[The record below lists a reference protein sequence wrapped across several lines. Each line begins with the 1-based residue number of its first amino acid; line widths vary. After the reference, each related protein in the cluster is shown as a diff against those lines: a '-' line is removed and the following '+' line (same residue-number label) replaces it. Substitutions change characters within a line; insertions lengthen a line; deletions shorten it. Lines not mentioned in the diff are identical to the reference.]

1 MFASLLLR
9 KRMLVLALWILGITL
24 ALTAFGL
31 RMADDTPWID
41 NSVGI
46 WFQTDDPELL
56 TYNAHNEAFGE
67 QEWTLLMLETSSIFD
82 AGFLQ
87 DLAVITTRIEAL
99 DHVVKVTSIANVRD
113 NNMNDSGD
121 LNYTTLYPA
130 KNGQA
135 ASKQEIAALR
145 QRLHNNPIFQ
155 SNLLRKESDRHTV
168 VLIQNDNL
176 LHDPTPYRITLVDS
190 ITDIVNEY
198 DSITDS
204 ALAGTTVVN
213 AALNRASKHDVIVF
227 YILISLFLFIFALL
241 VFKNWRDLITLLSV
255 IIGSIVPVMAL
266 IAYLKLP
273 YNMMTV
279 MLPTIMAALGVA
291 SVVHVINTFHRLHHD
306 HETKT
311 ALHKTLSIVIRPGF
325 YAMLTTAAGFAS
337 LTLSTVTPVF
347 QLGLFA
353 AMGIILAWILSI
365 TVAPVLLHIFWQ
377 KKHKTQSSHNNSWP
391 WLQKLTTPW
400 TGRTWAIVI
409 IALTLPLSG
418 LFQLETDTNY
428 SEFFAD
434 DVPVSQAYQKIT
446 DAGFAQNPINI
457 GLVYPE
463 GNTYEMAP
471 YFQAVIRFEQ
481 AVENLPQIIKLLSP
495 NALVREID
503 KAFND
508 DVETATETPAVDRLT
523 SYPAEAISQ
532 LLFLAELSGNDDIT
546 DLLTQD
552 RDRSQL
558 LALTDYMS
566 SKELDAFNEEVMA
579 LAQQHLPSDMQ
590 VYLTGTTTLWANM
603 DRQIS
608 TTQIQSL
615 LIMAVFLSLILLM
628 IFRSLK
634 LALLGII
641 VNGLP
646 LAIVLGIM
654 GLLGF
659 TINIATALIG
669 GIILGVVIDDTLHL
683 LMRVRENLKQNE
695 ETAIATA
702 INEVGRSIVY
712 TTFIIVGGFACMMTS
727 DFSPSA
733 EFGAFV
739 SLAVVL
745 ALLLDLWLLPQL
757 LRLNIGRQLPVLK
770 SEHETM

>member
-1 MFASLLLR
+1 MFASFLLR
-9 KRMLVLALWILGITL
+9 RRALVLAIWILGIVL
-24 ALTAFGL
+24 ALTAFAI
-31 RMADDTPWID
+31 RITDNTPWID

-56 TYNAHNEAFGE
+56 TYNAHNKAFGE
-67 QEWTLLMLETSSIFD
+67 QEWTLLMLATPSIFD

-87 DLAVITTRIEAL
+87 DLAAITTRIEAL
-99 DHVVKVTSIANVRD
+99 KHVVKVTSIANVRD
-113 NNMNDSGD
+113 NNMDDSGD
-121 LNYTTLYPA
+121 LNYATLYPA
-130 KNGQA
+130 KNGQH
-135 ASKQEIAALR
+135 ASEQEIAALR
-145 QRLHNNPIFQ
+145 QHLHSNPVFQ
-155 SNLLRKESDRHTV
+155 NNLLRKESDRHTI

-176 LHDPTPYRITLVDS
+176 IHDPSPYRITLVDS
-190 ITDIVNEY
+190 ITDIVNDY
-198 DSITDS
+198 DSIIDS

-213 AALNRASKHDVIVF
+213 AALNRASKHDVIIF
-227 YILISLFLFIFALL
+227 YILISLFLFIFSFL
-241 VFKNWRDLITLLSV
+241 VFKNWRDLVTLLSV
-255 IIGSIVPVMAL
+255 IIGSIIPIMAL

-291 SVVHVINTFHRLHHD
+291 SVVHVINTFHRLHRL
-306 HETKT
+306 HETEA

-325 YAMLTTAAGFAS
+325 YAMLTTTAGFAS

-353 AMGIILAWILSI
+353 AIGIILAWMLSI
-365 TVAPVLLHIFWQ
+365 TVAPVLLYILWQ
-377 KKHKTQSSHNNSWP
+377 KKHKTSSGDTHWP

-400 TGRTWAIVI
+400 AGRTWVLVI

-418 LFQLETDTNY
+418 LLQLETDTNY

-463 GNTYEMAP
+463 GTTYEMAP

-481 AVENLPQIIKLLSP
+481 AVESLPQMIKLLSP

-503 KAFND
+503 KAFNG
-508 DVETATETPAVDRLT
+508 DVAATAETSAADRLT
-523 SYPAEAISQ
+523 TYPAEAISQ

-566 SKELDAFNEEVMA
+566 SKELDAFNKEVMT

-590 VYLTGTTTLWANM
+590 AYLTGTTTLWANM
-603 DRQIS
+603 DRKIS
-608 TTQIQSL
+608 ITQLQSL
-615 LIMAVFLSLILLM
+615 LIMALFLSLILLM
-628 IFRSLK
+628 IFRSFK
-634 LALLGII
+634 LTLLAII

-683 LMRVRENLKQNE
+683 LMRVQENRRQNE
-695 ETAIATA
+695 KTAIATA
-702 INEVGRSIVY
+702 INDVGRSIVY
-712 TTFIIVGGFACMMTS
+712 TTFIIVGGFASMMTS

-757 LRLNIGRQLPVLK
+757 LRLAIGRQLPALK
-770 SEHETM
+770 RKQEST

>member
-1 MFASLLLR
+1 MFVSLLLR
-9 KRMLVLALWILGITL
+9 KRLLVLAVWALGIIL
-24 ALTAFGL
+24 AISAFAV
-31 RMADDTPWID
+31 RMTSDTPWID

-56 TYNAHNEAFGE
+56 TYTAHNEAFGE
-67 QEWTLLMLETSSIFD
+67 QEWTLLMLETPSIFS

-87 DLAVITTRIEAL
+87 DLDAITTRIEAL
-99 DHVVKVTSIANVRD
+99 DHVIKVTSITNVRD
-113 NNMNDSGD
+113 NDMSNTGELDYN
-121 LNYTTLYPA
+121 TLYPVN
-130 KNGQA
+130 NGQT
-135 ASKQEIAALR
+135 ASKQEISLLR

-155 SNLLRKESDRHTV
+155 NNLLRKESDRHTI

-176 LHDPTPYRITLVDS
+176 IHDPTPYRITLIDS
-190 ITDIVNEY
+190 ITDIVKEY
-198 DSITDS
+198 SSIQDS
-204 ALAGTTVVN
+204 AIAGTTVVN

-227 YILISLFLFIFALL
+227 YTLISLFLFIFSFL
-241 VFKNWRDLITLLSV
+241 VFKNWRDLVTLLSV
-255 IIGSIVPVMAL
+255 IIGSILPVMGL
-266 IAYLKLP
+266 IAFLKLP

-291 SVVHVINTFHRLHHD
+291 SVVHVINTFHRFHRDHD
-306 HETKT
+306 TEP

-337 LTLSTVTPVF
+337 LTLSNVIPVF

-353 AMGIILAWILSI
+353 AIGILLAWLLSI
-365 TVAPVLLHIFWQ
+365 TIAPVLLHTLWQ
-377 KKHKTQSSHNNSWP
+377 KQRKTPANEHTWA

-400 TGRTWAIVI
+400 KNRTWVIVI

-418 LFQLETDTNY
+418 LLLLKTDTNY

-457 GLVYPE
+457 GLIYP
-463 GNTYEMAP
+463 NDTSYEMAP
-471 YFQAVIRFEQ
+471 YFNAVTRFEH
-481 AVENLPQIIKLLSP
+481 AVEKLPQIIKLLSP
-495 NALVREID
+495 DALVREID
-503 KAFND
+503 NAFNGK
-508 DVETATETPAVDRLT
+508 TETIAEDRFT
-523 SYPAEAISQ
+523 TYPEEAISQ
-532 LLFLAELSGNDDIT
+532 LLFLAELSGNDDLS

-552 RDRSQL
+552 RNRSQL

-566 SKELDAFNEEVMA
+566 SKELDQFNAEVIA
-579 LAQQHLPSDMQ
+579 LAKQHLPPDMQ

-603 DRQIS
+603 DRHIS

-628 IFRSLK
+628 IFRSFK
-634 LALLGII
+634 LALVGII

-683 LMRVRENLKQNE
+683 LMRVRENME
-695 ETAIATA
+695 EGKKNAIATA
-702 INEVGRSIVY
+702 VNEVGRSIVY
-712 TTFIIVGGFACMMTS
+712 TTIIIVGGFACMITS

-757 LRLNIGRQLPVLK
+757 LRLAMGKQRPVL
-770 SEHETM
+770 ENGQETI

>member
-1 MFASLLLR
+1 MFASFLLR
-9 KRMLVLALWILGITL
+9 RQALVLAIWTL
-24 ALTAFGL
+24 AIVLSLTAFAV
-31 RMADDTPWID
+31 RMTDNTPWID

-56 TYNAHNEAFGE
+56 TYNVHNEAFGE
-67 QEWTLLMLETSSIFD
+67 QEWTLLMLETPSIFD

-87 DLAVITTRIEAL
+87 DLATITTRIEAL
-99 DHVVKVTSIANVRD
+99 DHVVKVTSITNVRD
-113 NNMNDSGD
+113 NDMSNDGELD
-121 LNYTTLYPA
+121 YNTLYPA

-135 ASKQEIAALR
+135 ASEQEISQLR
-145 QRLHNNPIFQ
+145 QRLYNNPIFQ
-155 SNLLRKESDRHTV
+155 NNLLRKENDRHTI

-176 LHDPTPYRITLVDS
+176 IHDPTPYRITLIDS

-198 DSITDS
+198 SSIQDS

-227 YILISLFLFIFALL
+227 YTLISLFLFVFSFL
-241 VFKNWRDLITLLSV
+241 VFKNWRDLVTLLSV

-266 IAYLKLP
+266 IAFLKLP

-291 SVVHVINTFHRLHHD
+291 NVVHVINTFHRFHRDHD
-306 HETKT
+306 AEP

-337 LTLSTVTPVF
+337 LTLSNVIPVF

-353 AMGIILAWILSI
+353 AIGIILAWILSI
-365 TVAPVLLHIFWQ
+365 TAAPILLHTLWQ
-377 KKHKTQSSHNNSWP
+377 KKQKTPANEHTWA

-400 TGRTWAIVI
+400 TNRIWAIVI

-418 LFQLETDTNY
+418 LLLLKTDTNY
-428 SEFFAD
+428 SEFFAE

-463 GNTYEMAP
+463 DTSYEMAP
-471 YFQAVIRFEQ
+471 YFKAVTRFEQ
-481 AVENLPQIIKLLSP
+481 AIEKLPQIIKILSP
-495 NALVREID
+495 DALVREVD
-503 KAFND
+503 KAFNGN
-508 DVETATETPAVDRLT
+508 TETGAEDRFT
-523 SYPAEAISQ
+523 TYPEEAISQ
-532 LLFLAELSGNDDIT
+532 LLFLAELSGNDDIS

-552 RDRSQL
+552 RNRSQL

-566 SKELDAFNEEVMA
+566 SKELDQFNAEVMA
-579 LAQQHLPSDMQ
+579 LAKQHLPSDMQ

-603 DRQIS
+603 DRHIS

-615 LIMAVFLSLILLM
+615 FIMTVFLSLILLM

-634 LALLGII
+634 LALVGII
-641 VNGLP
+641 INGLP

-669 GIILGVVIDDTLHL
+669 GIVLGVVIDDTLHL
-683 LMRVRENLKQNE
+683 LMRVRKNLEKGKEN
-695 ETAIATA
+695 AITTA
-702 INEVGRSIVY
+702 INDVGRSIVY
-712 TTFIIVGGFACMMTS
+712 TTVIIVGCFACMITS
-727 DFSPSA
+727 DFAPSA

-739 SLAVVL
+739 SLAVML

-757 LRLNIGRQLPVLK
+757 LRLAMGKQRPVLK
-770 SEHETM
+770 SEQETA

>member
-1 MFASLLLR
+1 MFASQLLR
-9 KRMLVLALWILGITL
+9 RRIPVLAVWILGIIL
-24 ALTAFGL
+24 AVSAFAV
-31 RMADDTPWID
+31 RMTSETPWID

-56 TYNAHNEAFGE
+56 TYTAHNDAFGE
-67 QEWTLLMLETSSIFD
+67 QEWTLLLLETPSIFS

-87 DLAVITTRIEAL
+87 DLAAITTRIEAL
-99 DHVVKVTSIANVRD
+99 DHVIKVTSITNVRD
-113 NNMNDSGD
+113 NDMSNDGELD
-121 LNYTTLYPA
+121 YNTLYPA

-135 ASKQEIAALR
+135 ASEQEISQLR
-145 QRLHNNPIFQ
+145 QRLYNNPIFQ
-155 SNLLRKESDRHTV
+155 NNLLRKESDRHTI

-176 LHDPTPYRITLVDS
+176 VHDPTPYRITLIDS

-198 DSITDS
+198 ASIQDS
-204 ALAGTTVVN
+204 AIAGTTVVN

-227 YILISLFLFIFALL
+227 YTLISLFLFVFSFL
-241 VFKNWRDLITLLSV
+241 VFKNWRDLVTLLSV
-255 IIGSIVPVMAL
+255 IIGSILPVMGL
-266 IAYLKLP
+266 IAFLKLP

-291 SVVHVINTFHRLHHD
+291 SVVHVINTFHRLHRDHD
-306 HETKT
+306 AEP
-311 ALHKTLSIVIRPGF
+311 ALRKTLSIVMRPGF

-337 LTLSTVTPVF
+337 LTLSNVIPVF

-353 AMGIILAWILSI
+353 AIGIILAWLLSI
-365 TVAPVLLHIFWQ
+365 TVAPVLLHILWQ
-377 KKHKTQSSHNNSWP
+377 KKRKAPPSKQTWA
-391 WLQKLTTPW
+391 WLQKLTIPW
-400 TGRTWAIVI
+400 TGRTWVMVI
-409 IALTLPLSG
+409 IVLTLPLSG
-418 LFQLETDTNY
+418 LLLLKTDTNY
-428 SEFFAD
+428 SEFFAE
-434 DVPVSQAYQKIT
+434 DVPVSQAYQKISN
-446 DAGFAQNPINI
+446 AGFAQNPINI

-463 GNTYEMAP
+463 DKTYEMEP
-471 YFQAVIRFEQ
+471 YFQAVTRFEQ
-481 AVENLPQIIKLLSP
+481 AVEKLPQVIKLLTP
-495 NALVREID
+495 DALVREID
-503 KAFND
+503 KAFNGD
-508 DVETATETPAVDRLT
+508 TETMANETTAEDRFT

-532 LLFLAELSGNDDIT
+532 LLFLAELSGNDDIS

-552 RDRSQL
+552 RNRSQL

-566 SKELDAFNEEVMA
+566 SKELDRFNAEVMA
-579 LAQQHLPSDMQ
+579 LATQHLPPDMQ

-603 DRQIS
+603 DRHIS

-615 LIMAVFLSLILLM
+615 LIMTVFLSLILLM
-628 IFRSLK
+628 VFRSFK
-634 LALLGII
+634 LALVGII

-683 LMRVRENLKQNE
+683 LMRVRENLGQNKE
-695 ETAIATA
+695 NAIAIA
-702 INEVGRSIVY
+702 VNDVGRSIVY
-712 TTFIIVGGFACMMTS
+712 TTLIIVGGFACMMTS
-727 DFSPSA
+727 DFAPSA

-757 LRLNIGRQLPVLK
+757 LRLAIGKQLPVLK
-770 SEHETM
+770 NEQEVA

>member
-1 MFASLLLR
+1 MFTSLLLCR
-9 KRMLVLALWILGITL
+9 RGVVLSMWSLAIILAITVFGARMV
-24 ALTAFGL
+24 
-31 RMADDTPWID
+31 DDTPWID

-56 TYNAHNEAFGE
+56 TYRAHNEAFGE
-67 QEWTLLMLETSSIFD
+67 QEWTLLMLETPSIFNAD
-82 AGFLQ
+82 FLE
-87 DLAVITTRIEAL
+87 DLAAITTRIEAL
-99 DHVVKVTSIANVRD
+99 DHVVKVTSITNVRD
-113 NNMNDSGD
+113 NNMGDSGD
-121 LNYTTLYPA
+121 LDYATLYSAKAGQPA
-130 KNGQA
+130 
-135 ASKQEIAALR
+135 SVQEIVKLQ
-145 QRLHNNPIFQ
+145 QRLHSNPVFQ
-155 SNLLRKESDRHTV
+155 NNLLRKENDRNTI
-168 VLIQNDNL
+168 VLIQNDNF

-190 ITDIVNEY
+190 ITNIVNEY
-198 DSITDS
+198 DSITDN
-204 ALAGTTVVN
+204 AIAGTTVVN
-213 AALNRASKHDVIVF
+213 AALNRASKHDVVVF
-227 YILISLFLFIFALL
+227 YLLISLFLFVFSFL
-241 VFKNWRDLITLLSV
+241 VFKNWRDLVTLLSV
-255 IIGSIVPVMAL
+255 IIGSIVPVMGL
-266 IAYLKLP
+266 IAFLKLP

-291 SVVHVINTFHRLHHD
+291 SVVHVINTFHRFHRDHD
-306 HETKT
+306 AEP
-311 ALHKTLSIVIRPGF
+311 ALDKTLSIVIRPGF

-337 LTLSTVTPVF
+337 LTLSSVTPVF

-353 AMGIILAWILSI
+353 AMGIVLAWVLSI
-365 TVAPVLLHIFWQ
+365 TVAPVLLHFLWQ
-377 KKHKTQSSHNNSWP
+377 KKYKTLSSNNTWF
-391 WLQKLTTPW
+391 WLKKLTIPW
-400 TGRTWAIVI
+400 SGRAWVSVI
-409 IALTLPLSG
+409 IVLALPLSG
-418 LFQLETDTNY
+418 LLQLETDTNY

-457 GLVYPE
+457 GLVYPD
-463 GNTYEMAP
+463 GKTYEMEP

-481 AVENLPQIIKLLSP
+481 AVENLPQIIKILSP
-495 NALVREID
+495 NSLVREID
-503 KAFND
+503 KVFND
-508 DVETATETPAVDRLT
+508 EIETTVVDRLT
-523 SYPAEAISQ
+523 TYPAEAISQ

-552 RDRSQL
+552 RSRSQL
-558 LALTDYMS
+558 LALTTYMS
-566 SKELDAFNEEVMA
+566 SKQLDKFNADVMT
-579 LAQQHLPSDMQ
+579 LAQQHLPPDMQ

-603 DRQIS
+603 DRHIS

-615 LIMAVFLSLILLM
+615 LVMTLFLSLILLV

-634 LALLGII
+634 LALLGIV

-683 LMRVRENLKQNE
+683 LMRVRENLKHDE
-695 ETAIATA
+695 ENAISTAID
-702 INEVGRSIVY
+702 EVGRSIVY
-712 TTFIIVGGFACMMTS
+712 TTLIIVGGFACMMTS

-733 EFGAFV
+733 EFGTFV

-757 LRLNIGRQLPVLK
+757 LRLTVISQPSAIKGK
-770 SEHETM
+770 CEAA

>member
-9 KRMLVLALWILGITL
+9 KRMLVLALWVLGITL
-24 ALTAFGL
+24 AITAFGL
-31 RMADDTPWID
+31 RMANNSPWID

-46 WFQTDDPELL
+46 WFQTDDPKLL

-67 QEWTLLMLETSSIFD
+67 QEWTLLMLETPSIFN

-99 DHVVKVTSIANVRD
+99 NHVVKVTSIANVRD
-113 NNMNDSGD
+113 NHMTDSGD
-121 LNYTTLYPA
+121 LDYTTLYPA
-130 KNGQA
+130 KNGQL
-135 ASKQEIAALR
+135 ASEQEIVTLR
-145 QRLHNNPIFQ
+145 QRLHSNPIFQ

-176 LHDPTPYRITLVDS
+176 LHDPTPYRITLVDN
-190 ITDIVNEY
+190 ITHIVNEY
-198 DSITDS
+198 DRITDS

-227 YILISLFLFIFALL
+227 YILISLFLFIVSFLI
-241 VFKNWRDLITLLSV
+241 FKNWRDLVTLLSV
-255 IIGSIVPVMAL
+255 IIGSILPVMGL

-291 SVVHVINTFHRLHHD
+291 SVVHVINTFHRLHCDHD
-306 HETKT
+306 AET
-311 ALHKTLSIVIRPGF
+311 ALYKTLAIVIRPGF
-325 YAMLTTAAGFAS
+325 YAMLTTAVGFAS

-353 AMGIILAWILSI
+353 AMGIILAWVLSI
-365 TVAPVLLHIFWQ
+365 TVAPVLLHMLWQ
-377 KKHKTQSSHNNSWP
+377 KKHKTLSSDTHWP

-400 TGRTWAIVI
+400 PSRTWVLVI

-418 LFQLETDTNY
+418 LLQLETDTNY

-446 DAGFAQNPINI
+446 NAGFAQNPINI

-481 AVENLPQIIKLLSP
+481 AVENLPQMIKLLSP

-508 DVETATETPAVDRLT
+508 DIEITTETSAVDRLT
-523 SYPAEAISQ
+523 TYPAEAISQ

-566 SKELDAFNEEVMA
+566 SKELDAFNEEIMA
-579 LAQQHLPSDMQ
+579 LAQQHLPSDIQ

-628 IFRSLK
+628 IFRSFK
-634 LALLGII
+634 LALLGIV

-683 LMRVRENLKQNE
+683 LMRVRENLKQNK

-712 TTFIIVGGFACMMTS
+712 TTLIIVGGFACMMTS

-757 LRLNIGRQLPVLK
+757 LRLAIGRQLPVLK
-770 SEHETM
+770 REQETT